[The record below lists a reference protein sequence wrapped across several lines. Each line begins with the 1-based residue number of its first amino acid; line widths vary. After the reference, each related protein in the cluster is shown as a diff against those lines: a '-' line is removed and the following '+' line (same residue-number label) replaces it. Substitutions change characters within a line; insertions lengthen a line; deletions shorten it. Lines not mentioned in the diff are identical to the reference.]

1 MKNPFRQ
8 RLFRKQFDNLVAC
21 YDGFHR
27 DLRRADGSRCRG
39 NSIATHFW
47 RGFDNIAAGM
57 RAPNWDRASKDSFA
71 YVAFRAGQEIAK
83 RDQQVAA

>member
-1 MKNPFRQ
+1 MTNPFRQ

-21 YDGFHR
+21 YDSFHR
-27 DLRRADGSRCRG
+27 DLRPAADRRCRG

-47 RGFDNIAAGM
+47 RGFDNIATGL

-71 YVAFRAGQEIAK
+71 YVAFRAGQAIAL
-83 RDQQVAA
+83 RVGGR